1 MSVQS
6 PLGESGNSFPFTL
19 DEGTV
24 TAGEAQEEDWDQGV
38 GVGWGSG
45 GQCSRR
51 VVIAG
56 GKKWVI
62 GKPRS
67 VSEERGQLLSSV
79 QDQ

>member
-1 MSVQS
+1 M
-6 PLGESGNSFPFTL
+6 
-19 DEGTV
+19 
-24 TAGEAQEEDWDQGV
+24 TAGEAQEADWDQGV
-38 GVGWGSG
+38 GVKWGG
-45 GQCSRR
+45 RGRCSRR